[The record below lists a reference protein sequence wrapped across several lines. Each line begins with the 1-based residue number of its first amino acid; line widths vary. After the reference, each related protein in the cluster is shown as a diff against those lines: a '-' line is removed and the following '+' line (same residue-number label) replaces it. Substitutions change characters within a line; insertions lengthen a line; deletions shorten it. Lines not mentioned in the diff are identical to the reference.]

1 MKATVRRC
9 VQCGKNDTSR
19 TWSSIDAAAND
30 GALLSWTCPTCAWT
44 EAELIEV
51 EAAATGASGDQVAA
65 VESEAAPQPV
75 AGSPRGG

>member
-9 VQCGKNDTSR
+9 VQCGRNDTRR
-19 TWSSIDAAAND
+19 TWPSIDAAAND

-51 EAAATGASGDQVAA
+51 EASATGASGDQVALDG
-65 VESEAAPQPV
+65 SEETRHPV